1 MASPIFIKVLVAVDP
16 CNQPSYYKHHKT
28 FLIRFYTT
36 EYIISLQTINYL
48 VRDDLSKVGPFERSR
63 P

>member
-1 MASPIFIKVLVAVDP
+1 MASPIFIKVLVVVDP

-28 FLIRFYTT
+28 FLIIQST